1 MEISKLDVSIHNAL
15 FNQLFDVYYCYKVA
29 KDIWAAMKNNHIL
42 EPKNM
47 LYGILEKFQMT
58 KDKDVS
64 SQIHD
69 YHLLINDLANE
80 DLKLLEP
87 FVARYLIKTFP
98 NS

>member
-1 MEISKLDVSIHNAL
+1 
-15 FNQLFDVYYCYKVA
+15 
-29 KDIWAAMKNNHIL
+29 
-42 EPKNM
+42 
-47 LYGILEKFQMT
+47 MT

-69 YHLLINDLANE
+69 YHLLINNLANE